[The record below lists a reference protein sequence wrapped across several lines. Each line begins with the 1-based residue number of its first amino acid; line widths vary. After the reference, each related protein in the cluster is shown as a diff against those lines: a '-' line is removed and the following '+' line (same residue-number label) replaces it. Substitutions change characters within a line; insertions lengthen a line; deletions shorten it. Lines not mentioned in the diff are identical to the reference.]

1 MRRARHRFRGR
12 PGAEP
17 ALVGATGLRFE
28 ARGHSERS
36 DFGPKWGGAGA
47 TSLIVAPTMA
57 EKLRDGA
64 SSYEEHVFSLLRVV
78 RAAVSPLHP
87 ARPPGDLR
95 EDGGVYLKFV
105 LSLDKPAH
113 CAVTGRRGLGFDFF
127 SPFCGCAH
135 SLNQLYRHDLGTRHY
150 DWRSFKRC
158 CALAGLALHEV
169 LPNQRP
175 DENWTLEIDEFDL
188 ATRKDTKKAS
198 ACPSAPSSM
207 RTIVFSRPSQCYTI
221 AASLTLT

>member
-1 MRRARHRFRGR
+1 MNQASSAVRTFAIWRAYQD
-12 PGAEP
+12 AESYDTIKASTGKVRP
-17 ALVGATGLRFE
+17 ALMKIYAENGRLRATGE
-28 ARGHSERS
+28 GES
-36 DFGPKWGGAGA
+36 D
-47 TSLIVAPTMA
+47 
-57 EKLRDGA
+57 
-64 SSYEEHVFSLLRVV
+64 
-78 RAAVSPLHP
+78 
-87 ARPPGDLR
+87 
-95 EDGGVYLKFV
+95 VYLKFV

-169 LPNQRP
+169 LPNQRH

-198 ACPSAPSSM
+198 ACPSASAAPSARHRRRGPPRRRTPAPSS
-207 RTIVFSRPSQCYTI
+207 RSCGGIGRR
-221 AASLTLT
+221 